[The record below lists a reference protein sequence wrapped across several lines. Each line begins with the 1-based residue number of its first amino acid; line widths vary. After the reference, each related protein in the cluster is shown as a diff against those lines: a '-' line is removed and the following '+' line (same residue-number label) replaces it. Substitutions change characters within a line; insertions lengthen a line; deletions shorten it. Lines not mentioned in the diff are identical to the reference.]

1 MSSRAIEWHVDAAS
15 SRSLRVMVYLAVGL
29 FGGGALLLLGG
40 MGFLGVSL
48 ALDGEYTYL
57 AWVALLAFIGG
68 PLSLVYL
75 WPMLVEREQRPP
87 LASFAG
93 DREMAERYAAVFT
106 RDRLLAAVLCGAVGL
121 FALALVD
128 PRLAFGAV
136 VGSFLLLPVA
146 SGVISRGRVDPNEAT
161 LTYMDRPVDLARIE
175 RIRRVDLGGTAFCWL
190 SYHPGYGSFGTPHLI
205 VAVPEAADAIERT
218 VASVEPEIDEEYDP
232 NRVVQ
237 AALGALALSSF
248 STAVFVFFAEPG
260 SAGDPVLRWY
270 IAVVFCFFGLL
281 FALVAFF
288 SG

>member
-15 SRSLRVMVYLAVGL
+15 SRSLRAVVYLVVGL

-40 MGFLGVSL
+40 MGFVGVST

-57 AWVALLAFIGG
+57 AWIALLAFIGG

-93 DREMAERYAAVFT
+93 DREIAERYAAVFT
-106 RDRLLAAVLCGAVGL
+106 RNRLLAAVLCGAAGL
-121 FALALVD
+121 FALAVVD

-136 VGSFLLLPVA
+136 VGSFLLLPIA
-146 SGVISRGRVDPNEAT
+146 SGVISRGRVDPDEQT
-161 LTYMDRPVDLARIE
+161 LTYMDRSVEPSRVE
-175 RIRRVDLGGTAFCWL
+175 TVRRLDLGGTALCWL
-190 SYHPGYGSFGTPHLI
+190 SYSSGYGSFGTPHLI
-205 VAVPEAADAIERT
+205 VATPEATDAIERT
-218 VASVEPEIDEEYDP
+218 VASVEPEIDAEHSPD
-232 NRVVQ
+232 RVVQ
-237 AALGALALSSF
+237 AALGTLALSSF
-248 STAVFVFFAEPG
+248 STAAFVFFAEPG

-270 IAVVFCFFGLL
+270 IAVAFYFFGLL